1 MVDVFLPRAE
11 RTHLNT
17 RYPVR
22 HMIDRLRTNPHV
34 RMSSMTVRNI
44 AFEGGTRPLCAL
56 KTDRTLKDDRTGTYF
71 YSQSELQ
78 MNEAGANPYRSIALH
93 S

>member
-1 MVDVFLPRAE
+1 MVDILLPRAE

-22 HMIDRLRTNPHV
+22 HMINRLRTKPHV
-34 RMSSMTVRNI
+34 RMSSMTIRHI
-44 AFEGGTRPLCAL
+44 AFQAGLAPYVSHR
-56 KTDRTLKDDRTGTYF
+56 TDRTLADDRTGTYF

-78 MNEAGANPYRSIALH
+78 VNEAGANPYRSIALH